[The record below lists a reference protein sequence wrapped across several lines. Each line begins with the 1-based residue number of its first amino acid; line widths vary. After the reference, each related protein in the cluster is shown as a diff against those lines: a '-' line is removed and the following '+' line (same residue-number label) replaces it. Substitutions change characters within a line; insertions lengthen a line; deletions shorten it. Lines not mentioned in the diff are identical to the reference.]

1 MMKEKDLIKI
11 SFVGDIMSKI
21 QQNKAARDEKGQYH
35 YERTF
40 QDIEKQLKESD
51 YLIGNLETP
60 IAGEDLQ
67 YSYKAFS
74 FNTPIEFAIAV
85 KNAGFSLV
93 TTANNHCMDRGIEG
107 IERTI
112 DALDEIG
119 LSHIGTY
126 KNQVARDTVYI
137 KEIQGIRFAFIS
149 YTYGTNA
156 HLNGVYLNDNNQYM
170 VNLLKK
176 QERASKN
183 KKNIIIRGYKKI
195 CRILEIDQEEKFS
208 FQKDK
213 KYLQNFLNDIRLAKE
228 KADYVIFCMHSG
240 GQYNKKEDRY
250 TKALSQF
257 AINNGVDF
265 VIGCHPH
272 VVHSSRFMKENKF
285 IAYSLGNFCCTP
297 YTNSKQINDLPDY
310 SIVCNLYFDKTTKE
324 LDKITFNIVKS
335 ILDADGYTH
344 LEFVD
349 NYIDKIENEELKEK
363 VKKDCIAIANQFY
376 KGKYQK
382 IEKEYQ
388 IFNGKEQNER
398 KIKDI

>member
-1 MMKEKDLIKI
+1 MKENKVIKI

-21 QQNKAARDEKGQYH
+21 QQNEAARDEKGQYH
-35 YERTF
+35 YEKTF
-40 QDIEKQLKESD
+40 QNVQKQLKESD
-51 YLIGNLETP
+51 FLIGNLETP
-60 IAGEDLQ
+60 IAGENLQ
-67 YSYKAFS
+67 YSNKPFS
-74 FNTPIEFAIAV
+74 FNTPIEFAYAV

-107 IERTI
+107 VKRTI

-119 LSHIGTY
+119 LDHIGTY
-126 KNQVARDTVYI
+126 KNQNARDTVYV
-137 KEIQGIRFAFIS
+137 KDIQGIQFAFIS

-156 HLNGVYLNDNNQYM
+156 HMNQFYLNDDNRYM
-170 VNLLKK
+170 VNLLKE
-176 QERASKN
+176 QERIKN
-183 KKNIIIRGYKKI
+183 KKKNIFIRGYKKI
-195 CRILEIDQEEKFS
+195 CRILELDQEKRFS
-208 FQKDK
+208 FSRDK
-213 KYLQNFLNDIRLAKE
+213 KYLQTFLKDIELAKK

-272 VVHSSRFMKENKF
+272 VVHGSKIMKENKF

-297 YTNSKQINDLPDY
+297 YTNAKQINDLPDY
-310 SIVCNLYFDKTTKE
+310 SIVCNLYFNTITKK

-335 ILDADGYTH
+335 ILDAKGYTY

-349 NYIDKIENEELKEK
+349 NYINKIENLELQEK
-363 VKKDCIAIANQFY
+363 VKKDCIVIANKFY
-376 KGKYQK
+376 KGNYQK

-388 IFNGKEQNER
+388 ILNGEETK
-398 KIKDI
+398 